1 MDAGH
6 YVKKVGGDVVA
17 PSLQKYRNSDGALCH
32 RFTKMVLDRW
42 ALDEPNRVRMLCAD
56 PVRVEWLL
64 DAAADQGDRE
74 RELLT
79 SLEAQHRR
87 EWGEMDTDLLAAS
100 GLPLGMPDSL
110 PYRYMDEVA

>member
-1 MDAGH
+1 MNAGH
-6 YVKKVGGDVVA
+6 YAKQTGGEELQRALVVM
-17 PSLQKYRNSDGALCH
+17 RVDGMPLH
-32 RFTKMVLDRW
+32 RFAKLVLDRW

-74 RELLT
+74 QELLT

-110 PYRYMDEVA
+110 PYQYMDEVA

>member
-1 MDAGH
+1 MNAGH
-6 YVKKVGGDVVA
+6 YAKQTGGEELQQALVVM
-17 PSLQKYRNSDGALCH
+17 RVDGMPLH
-32 RFTKMVLDRW
+32 RFSKLVLDRW

-74 RELLT
+74 QELLT

-110 PYRYMDEVA
+110 PYQYMDEVA